1 MKKYMEMTQV
11 ELKEEYERLQAEYL
25 KYSANPLKLNMA
37 RGKPSPA
44 QLDLSMPMM
53 DVLDSKTELIAED
66 GTDCRNYGGLTGIPE
81 AKRLFADLLETEAD
95 NIIIYGNSSLNIMFD
110 TVSRSYVHG
119 VMGEEPW
126 CRLPQKV
133 KWLCVVP
140 GYDRHFKVT
149 EYFGFELISI
159 PMLPTGPDMDMVEK
173 YVNNDEMVKGIWCVP
188 KYSNPT
194 GTSYTEETVRR
205 LASLKPAAKD
215 FRIYWDNA
223 YAFHHLYDDR
233 QDYVPE
239 ILSACAAAGNPD
251 MVYEFASTSKV
262 TFAGAGVAV
271 LAASKANVADIEK
284 SMTVQTIG
292 HDKINQLRHV
302 RYFKN
307 AAGVREHMR
316 KHAALLRP
324 KFKIVD
330 NILNEE
336 LGGLGIGTW
345 TKPNGGYFVS
355 FDSMPGCAK
364 AIVAAAKTLGV
375 QLTGAGAAFPYGIDP
390 EDKNIRI
397 APSYPTEAEIEQAMK
412 LFALCVKKAAAEKLL
427 NA

>member
-1 MKKYMEMTQV
+1 MKKYTEMTQE
-11 ELKEEYERLQAEYL
+11 ELRKEYESLQAEYL

-44 QLDLSMPMM
+44 QLDLSMPML
-53 DVLDSKTELIAED
+53 DVLDSKSELIAED

-81 AKRLFADLLETEAD
+81 AKKLFGDLLGVDAS
-95 NIIIYGNSSLNIMFD
+95 NVIVFGNASLNIMYD
-110 TVSRSYVHG
+110 TVCRAYTHG
-119 VMGEEPW
+119 VMGSTPW
-126 CRLPQKV
+126 CKLPGRV

-149 EYFGFELISI
+149 EHFGFELISI
-159 PMLPTGPDMDMVEK
+159 PMLPTGPDMDLVEK

-194 GTSYTEETVRR
+194 GNSYSEETVKR
-205 LASLKPAAKD
+205 LAALKPAAGD

-223 YAFHHLYDDR
+223 YAFHHLYDDV
-233 QDYVPE
+233 QDEVPE

-262 TFAGAGVAV
+262 SFAGSGVAV
-271 LAASKANVADIEK
+271 LAASHANVSDIEK
-284 SMTVQTIG
+284 NMGAQTIG
-292 HDKINQLRHV
+292 HDKVNQLRHV
-302 RYFKN
+302 RYFKD
-307 AAGVREHMR
+307 AEGVKAHMR

-324 KFKIVD
+324 KFEIVD
-330 NILNEE
+330 RVLNEE

-355 FDSMPGCAK
+355 FDSVPGCAK
-364 AIVAAAKTLGV
+364 AIVAAAKAAGL
-375 QLTGAGAAFPYGIDP
+375 QLTGAGAAFPYGKDP

-397 APSYPTEAEIEQAMK
+397 APSYPTEDEIKQAME
-412 LFALCVKKAAAEKLL
+412 LFTLCVKKATAEKLL
-427 NA
+427 NM

>member
-1 MKKYMEMTQV
+1 MKKYTEMTMT
-11 ELKEEYERLQAEYL
+11 ELKEEYECLQAEFF

-53 DVLDSKTELIAED
+53 DVLDSKSELISED
-66 GTDCRNYGGLTGIPE
+66 GTDCRNYGVLTGIPE
-81 AKRLFADLLETEAD
+81 ARRLFAELLEVESD
-95 NIIIYGNSSLNIMFD
+95 NVIVYGSSSLNVMFD
-110 TVSRSYVHG
+110 TVSRSFVHG
-119 VMGEEPW
+119 VMGSEPW
-126 CRLPQKV
+126 CKLPGKV

-149 EYFGFELISI
+149 ESFGFELINV
-159 PMLPTGPDMDMVEK
+159 PMLPTGPDMDIVEK

-194 GTSYTEETVRR
+194 GNSYSEETVKR
-205 LASLKPAAKD
+205 LAALKPAAKD

-223 YAFHHLYDDR
+223 YAIHHLYDDV
-233 QDYVPE
+233 QDSLPE
-239 ILSACAAAGNPD
+239 MLSACAAAGNPD

-262 TFAGAGVAV
+262 TFAGSGVAV

-284 SMTVQTIG
+284 HMNAQTIG
-292 HDKINQLRHV
+292 YDKINQLRHV

-307 AAGVREHMR
+307 AAGVMEHMR

-330 NILNEE
+330 DILNEE
-336 LGGLGIGTW
+336 LGELGIGTW

-364 AIVAAAKTLGV
+364 AIVAYAKELGV

-397 APSYPTEAEIEQAMK
+397 APSYPTEPEIEQAMK
-412 LFALCVKKAAAEKLL
+412 LFTLCVKKASAEQLMR
-427 NA
+427 

>member
-1 MKKYMEMTQV
+1 MKKYTEMTAA
-11 ELKEEYERLQAEYL
+11 ELKEEYERLQAEFM

-44 QLDLSMPMM
+44 QLELSMPMM
-53 DVLDSKTELIAED
+53 DVLDSKSDLIAED
-66 GTDCRNYGGLTGIPE
+66 GTDCRNYGVLTGIPE
-81 AKRLFADLLETEAD
+81 ARRLFAELLEVEPD
-95 NIIIYGNSSLNIMFD
+95 NVIVYGSSSLNVMFD
-110 TVSRSYVHG
+110 TVSRSYIHG
-119 VMGEEPW
+119 VMGSEPW
-126 CRLPQKV
+126 CKLPGKV
-133 KWLCVVP
+133 KWLCIVP

-149 EYFGFELISI
+149 ESFGFELINI

-194 GTSYTEETVRR
+194 GNSYSEETVKR
-205 LASLKPAAKD
+205 LASLKPAAED

-223 YAFHHLYDDR
+223 YAIHHLYDDV

-239 ILSACAAAGNPD
+239 MLSACAAAGNPD

-262 TFAGAGVAV
+262 SFAGSGVAV

-284 SMTVQTIG
+284 HMNAQTIG
-292 HDKINQLRHV
+292 YDKINQLRHV

-307 AAGVREHMR
+307 AAGVMEHMR

-330 NILNEE
+330 DMLNEE

-364 AIVAAAKTLGV
+364 VIVAYAKELGV
-375 QLTGAGAAFPYGIDP
+375 QLTGAGAAFPYGVDP

-397 APSYPTEAEIEQAMK
+397 APSYPTEEEIRQAMK
-412 LFALCVKKAAAEKLL
+412 LFILCVKKAAVEKLL
-427 NA
+427 SK

>member
-1 MKKYMEMTQV
+1 MKKYTEMTMT
-11 ELKEEYERLQAEYL
+11 ELKEEYERLQAEFL

-53 DVLDSKTELIAED
+53 DVLDSKSELISED
-66 GTDCRNYGGLTGIPE
+66 GTDCRNYGVLTGIPE
-81 AKRLFADLLETEAD
+81 ARRLFAELLEVESD
-95 NIIIYGNSSLNIMFD
+95 NVIVYGSSSLNVMFD
-110 TVSRSYVHG
+110 TVSRSFVHG
-119 VMGEEPW
+119 VMGSEPW
-126 CRLPQKV
+126 CKLPGKV

-149 EYFGFELISI
+149 ESFGFELINV
-159 PMLPTGPDMDMVEK
+159 PMLPTGPDMDIVEK

-194 GTSYTEETVRR
+194 GNSYSEETVKR
-205 LASLKPAAKD
+205 LAALKPAAKD

-223 YAFHHLYDDR
+223 YAIHHLYDDV
-233 QDYVPE
+233 QDSLPE
-239 ILSACAAAGNPD
+239 MISACAAAGNPD

-262 TFAGAGVAV
+262 TFAGSGVAV

-284 SMTVQTIG
+284 HMNAQTIG
-292 HDKINQLRHV
+292 YDKINQLRHV

-307 AAGVREHMR
+307 AAGVMEHMR

-330 NILNEE
+330 DILNEE
-336 LGGLGIGTW
+336 LGELGIGTW

-364 AIVAAAKTLGV
+364 AIVAYAKELGV

-397 APSYPTEAEIEQAMK
+397 APSYPTEPEIEQAMK
-412 LFALCVKKAAAEKLL
+412 LFTLCVKKASAEQLMR
-427 NA
+427 

>member
-1 MKKYMEMTQV
+1 MKKYTEMTMT
-11 ELKEEYERLQAEYL
+11 ELKEEYERLQAEFL

-44 QLDLSMPMM
+44 QLELSMPMM
-53 DVLDSKTELIAED
+53 DVLDSKSELISED
-66 GTDCRNYGGLTGIPE
+66 GTDCRNYGVLTGIPE
-81 AKRLFADLLETEAD
+81 ARRLFAELLEVESD
-95 NIIIYGNSSLNIMFD
+95 NVIVYGSSSLNVMYD
-110 TVSRSYVHG
+110 TVSRSYIHG
-119 VMGEEPW
+119 VMGSEPW
-126 CRLPQKV
+126 CKLHGKV

-149 EYFGFELISI
+149 ESFGFELINI

-173 YVNNDEMVKGIWCVP
+173 YVSSDEMVKGIWCVP

-194 GTSYTEETVRR
+194 GNSYSEETVKR
-205 LASLKPAAKD
+205 LAALKPAAKD

-223 YAFHHLYDDR
+223 YAIHHLYDDA

-239 ILSACAAAGNPD
+239 MLSACAAAGNPD

-284 SMTVQTIG
+284 YMNAQTIG
-292 HDKINQLRHV
+292 YDKINQLRHV
-302 RYFKN
+302 HYFKN
-307 AAGVREHMR
+307 AAGVMEHMR

-330 NILNEE
+330 DMLNEE
-336 LGGLGIGTW
+336 LGELGIGTW

-355 FDSMPGCAK
+355 FDSLPGCAK
-364 AIVAAAKTLGV
+364 AIVGYAKELGV
-375 QLTGAGAAFPYGIDP
+375 QLTGAGAAFPYGVDP

-397 APSYPTEAEIEQAMK
+397 APSYPTEDEIKQAMK
-412 LFALCVKKAAAEKLL
+412 LFILCVKKAAVEKLMK
-427 NA
+427 

>member
-1 MKKYMEMTQV
+1 MKKYTEMTMT
-11 ELKEEYERLQAEYL
+11 ELKEEYERLQAEFF

-53 DVLDSKTELIAED
+53 DVLDSKSELISED
-66 GTDCRNYGGLTGIPE
+66 GTDCRNYGVLTGIPE
-81 AKRLFADLLETEAD
+81 ARRLFAELLEVESD
-95 NIIIYGNSSLNIMFD
+95 NVIVYGSSSLNVMFD
-110 TVSRSYVHG
+110 TVSRSFVHG
-119 VMGEEPW
+119 VMGSEPW
-126 CRLPQKV
+126 CKLPGKV

-149 EYFGFELISI
+149 ESFGFELINV
-159 PMLPTGPDMDMVEK
+159 PMLPTGPDMDIVEK

-194 GTSYTEETVRR
+194 GNSYSEETVKR
-205 LASLKPAAKD
+205 LAALKPAAKD

-223 YAFHHLYDDR
+223 YAIHHLYDDV
-233 QDYVPE
+233 QDSLPE
-239 ILSACAAAGNPD
+239 MLSACAAAGNPD

-262 TFAGAGVAV
+262 TFAGSGVAV

-284 SMTVQTIG
+284 HMNAQTIG
-292 HDKINQLRHV
+292 YDKINQLRHV

-307 AAGVREHMR
+307 AAGVMEHMR

-330 NILNEE
+330 DILNEE
-336 LGGLGIGTW
+336 LGELGIGTW

-364 AIVAAAKTLGV
+364 AIVAYAKELGV

-397 APSYPTEAEIEQAMK
+397 APSYPTEPEIEQAMK
-412 LFALCVKKAAAEKLL
+412 LFTLCVKKASAEQLMR
-427 NA
+427 

>member
-1 MKKYMEMTQV
+1 MKKYTEMTMT
-11 ELKEEYERLQAEYL
+11 ELKEEYERLQAEFL

-53 DVLDSKTELIAED
+53 DVLDSKSELISED
-66 GTDCRNYGGLTGIPE
+66 GTDCRNYGVLTGIPE
-81 AKRLFADLLETEAD
+81 ARRLFAELLEVESD
-95 NIIIYGNSSLNIMFD
+95 NVIVYGSSSLNVMFD
-110 TVSRSYVHG
+110 TVSRSFVHG
-119 VMGEEPW
+119 VMGSEPW
-126 CRLPQKV
+126 CKLPGKV

-149 EYFGFELISI
+149 ESFGFELINV
-159 PMLPTGPDMDMVEK
+159 PMLPTGPDMDIVEK

-194 GTSYTEETVRR
+194 GNSYSEETVKR
-205 LASLKPAAKD
+205 LAALKPAAKD

-223 YAFHHLYDDR
+223 YAIHHLYDDV
-233 QDYVPE
+233 QDSLPE
-239 ILSACAAAGNPD
+239 MLSACAAAGNPD

-262 TFAGAGVAV
+262 TFAGSGVAV

-284 SMTVQTIG
+284 HMNAQTIG
-292 HDKINQLRHV
+292 YDKINQLRHV

-307 AAGVREHMR
+307 AAGVMEHMR

-330 NILNEE
+330 DILNEE
-336 LGGLGIGTW
+336 LGELGIGTW

-364 AIVAAAKTLGV
+364 AIVAYAKELGV

-397 APSYPTEAEIEQAMK
+397 APSYPTEPEIEQAMK
-412 LFALCVKKAAAEKLL
+412 LFTLCVKKASAEQLMR
-427 NA
+427 

>member
-1 MKKYMEMTQV
+1 MKKYTEMTMT
-11 ELKEEYERLQAEYL
+11 ELKEEYERLQAEFF

-53 DVLDSKTELIAED
+53 DVLDSKSELISED
-66 GTDCRNYGGLTGIPE
+66 GTDCRNYGVLTGIPE
-81 AKRLFADLLETEAD
+81 ARRLFAELLEVESD
-95 NIIIYGNSSLNIMFD
+95 NVIVYGSSSLNVMFD
-110 TVSRSYVHG
+110 SVSRSFVHG
-119 VMGEEPW
+119 VMGSEPW
-126 CRLPQKV
+126 CKLPGKV

-149 EYFGFELISI
+149 ESFGFELINV
-159 PMLPTGPDMDMVEK
+159 PMLPTGPDMDIVEK

-194 GTSYTEETVRR
+194 GNSYSEETVKR
-205 LASLKPAAKD
+205 LAALKPAAKD

-223 YAFHHLYDDR
+223 YAIHHLYDDV
-233 QDYVPE
+233 QDSLPE
-239 ILSACAAAGNPD
+239 MLSACAAAGNPD

-262 TFAGAGVAV
+262 TFAGSGVAV

-284 SMTVQTIG
+284 HMNAQTIG
-292 HDKINQLRHV
+292 YDKINQLRHV

-307 AAGVREHMR
+307 AAGVMEHMR

-330 NILNEE
+330 DILNEE
-336 LGGLGIGTW
+336 LGELGIGTW

-364 AIVAAAKTLGV
+364 AIVAYAKELGV

-397 APSYPTEAEIEQAMK
+397 APSYPTEPEIEQAMK
-412 LFALCVKKAAAEKLL
+412 LFTLCVKKASAEQLMR
-427 NA
+427 

>member
-1 MKKYMEMTQV
+1 MKKYTEMTMP
-11 ELKEEYERLQAEYL
+11 ELKEEYERLQAEFL

-44 QLDLSMPMM
+44 QLELSMPMM
-53 DVLDSKTELIAED
+53 DVLDSKSELISED
-66 GTDCRNYGGLTGIPE
+66 GTDCRNYGVLTGIPE
-81 AKRLFADLLETEAD
+81 ARRLFAELLEVESD
-95 NIIIYGNSSLNIMFD
+95 NVIVYGSSSLNVMYD
-110 TVSRSYVHG
+110 TVSRSYIHG
-119 VMGEEPW
+119 VMGSEPW
-126 CRLPQKV
+126 CKLPGKV

-149 EYFGFELISI
+149 ESFGFELINI
-159 PMLPTGPDMDMVEK
+159 PMLPTGPDMDMVER
-173 YVNNDEMVKGIWCVP
+173 YVSSDEMVKGIWCVP

-194 GTSYTEETVRR
+194 GNSYSEETVKR
-205 LASLKPAAKD
+205 LAALKPAAKD

-223 YAFHHLYDDR
+223 YAIHHLYDDV

-239 ILSACAAAGNPD
+239 MLSACAAAGNPD

-284 SMTVQTIG
+284 YMNAQTIG
-292 HDKINQLRHV
+292 YDKVNQLRHV

-307 AAGVREHMR
+307 AAGVMEHMR

-330 NILNEE
+330 DMLNEE
-336 LGGLGIGTW
+336 LGELGIGTW

-355 FDSMPGCAK
+355 FDSLPGCAK
-364 AIVAAAKTLGV
+364 AIVAYAKELGV
-375 QLTGAGAAFPYGIDP
+375 QLTGAGAAFPYGVDP

-397 APSYPTEAEIEQAMK
+397 APSYPTEDEIKQAMK
-412 LFALCVKKAAAEKLL
+412 LFILCVKKAAVEKLMK
-427 NA
+427 

>member
-1 MKKYMEMTQV
+1 MKKYTEMTMT
-11 ELKEEYERLQAEYL
+11 ELKEEYERLQAEFL

-53 DVLDSKTELIAED
+53 DVLDSKSELISED
-66 GTDCRNYGGLTGIPE
+66 GTDCRNYGVLTGIPE
-81 AKRLFADLLETEAD
+81 ARRLFAELLEVESD
-95 NIIIYGNSSLNIMFD
+95 NVIVYGSSSLNVMFD
-110 TVSRSYVHG
+110 TVSRSFVHG
-119 VMGEEPW
+119 VMGSEPW
-126 CRLPQKV
+126 CKLPGKV

-149 EYFGFELISI
+149 ESFGFELINV
-159 PMLPTGPDMDMVEK
+159 PMLPTGPDMDIVEK

-194 GTSYTEETVRR
+194 GNSYSEETVKR
-205 LASLKPAAKD
+205 LAALKPAAKD

-223 YAFHHLYDDR
+223 YAIHHLYDDA
-233 QDYVPE
+233 QDSLPE
-239 ILSACAAAGNPD
+239 MLSACAAAGNPD

-262 TFAGAGVAV
+262 TFAGSGVAV

-284 SMTVQTIG
+284 HMNAQTIG
-292 HDKINQLRHV
+292 YDKINQLRHV

-307 AAGVREHMR
+307 AAGVMEHMR

-330 NILNEE
+330 DILNEE
-336 LGGLGIGTW
+336 LGELGIGTW

-364 AIVAAAKTLGV
+364 AIVAYAKELGV

-397 APSYPTEAEIEQAMK
+397 APSYPTEPEIEQAMK
-412 LFALCVKKAAAEKLL
+412 LFTLCVKKASAEQLMR
-427 NA
+427 

>member
-1 MKKYMEMTQV
+1 MKKYTEMTMT
-11 ELKEEYERLQAEYL
+11 ELKEEYERLQAEFL

-53 DVLDSKTELIAED
+53 DVLDSKSELISED
-66 GTDCRNYGGLTGIPE
+66 GTDCRNYGVLTGIPE
-81 AKRLFADLLETEAD
+81 VRRLFAELLEVESD
-95 NIIIYGNSSLNIMFD
+95 NVIVYGSSSLNVMFD
-110 TVSRSYVHG
+110 TVSRSFVHG
-119 VMGEEPW
+119 VMGSEPW
-126 CRLPQKV
+126 CKLPGKV

-149 EYFGFELISI
+149 ESFGFELINV
-159 PMLPTGPDMDMVEK
+159 PMLPTGPDMDIVEK

-194 GTSYTEETVRR
+194 GNSYSEETVKR
-205 LASLKPAAKD
+205 LAALKPAAKD

-223 YAFHHLYDDR
+223 YAIHHLYDDA
-233 QDYVPE
+233 QDSLPE
-239 ILSACAAAGNPD
+239 MLSACAAAGNPD

-262 TFAGAGVAV
+262 TFAGSGVAV

-284 SMTVQTIG
+284 HMNAQTIG
-292 HDKINQLRHV
+292 YDKINQLRHV

-307 AAGVREHMR
+307 AAGVMEHMR

-330 NILNEE
+330 DILNEE
-336 LGGLGIGTW
+336 LGELGIGTW

-364 AIVAAAKTLGV
+364 AIVAYAKELGV

-397 APSYPTEAEIEQAMK
+397 APSYPTEPEIEQAMK
-412 LFALCVKKAAAEKLL
+412 LFTLCVKKASAEQLMR
-427 NA
+427 